1 MATEKVY
8 IRKFKDSCIAAK
20 EVNQFYQE
28 LGGHD
33 MDVAKCYDLLGGALS
48 GLSMNSDAYLIAI
61 QLAKEAQSDSYDLH
75 CKLWIDCRFAQ
86 IKAGDKELPY
96 ISLGQAT
103 NMCRL
108 LAQKVDELLD
118 MDEWNIPKIESERKK
133 IIEHMSRIYELFRLI
148 DIPNHNQE
156 V

>member
-1 MATEKVY
+1 
-8 IRKFKDSCIAAK
+8 
-20 EVNQFYQE
+20 
-28 LGGHD
+28 
-33 MDVAKCYDLLGGALS
+33 
-48 GLSMNSDAYLIAI
+48 
-61 QLAKEAQSDSYDLH
+61 
-75 CKLWIDCRFAQ
+75 
-86 IKAGDKELPY
+86 
-96 ISLGQAT
+96 
-103 NMCRL
+103 MCRL